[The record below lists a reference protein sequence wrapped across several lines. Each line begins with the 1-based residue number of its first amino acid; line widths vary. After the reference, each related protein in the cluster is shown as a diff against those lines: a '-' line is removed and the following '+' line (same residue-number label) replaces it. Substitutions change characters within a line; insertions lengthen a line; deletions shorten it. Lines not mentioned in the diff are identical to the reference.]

1 VTDFLTALVHEL
13 RTPLTALKG
22 SLGLL
27 SAMAGDLPPDAAQFS
42 TLAVRNA
49 GKLAG
54 LLDDVA
60 AYVRVREPERSLAI
74 VSVDLFSL
82 LEWAAERVQ
91 PVAEERGVTV
101 SASVVATDLPAAG
114 FPEGEDSADPPGLS
128 VPADEELLRD
138 AVARLLFYAVRV
150 TPKDGRV
157 MVGAEVVSSRVVL
170 RVADQGQPVAEPDVA
185 AMFAP
190 FSAVAR
196 RGVDGAD
203 RAGLDLTIARLI
215 AERHDGTLEY
225 RQITGGGVLRM
236 TLGA

>member
-1 VTDFLTALVHEL
+1 VTDFLAALVHEL

-27 SAMAGDLPPDAAQFS
+27 SAMVGELPPDAAQFS

-74 VSVDLFSL
+74 VPVDLSSL

-101 SASVVATDLPAAG
+101 SAAVVTTDLPAAG
-114 FPEGEDSADPPGLS
+114 FADEWDGAEPPGLT
-128 VPADEELLRD
+128 VDADEELLRD
-138 AVARLLFYAVRV
+138 AVARLLYYAVRV

-157 MVGAEVVSSRVVL
+157 MVGAERVSDRVVL
-170 RVADQGQPVAEPDVA
+170 RVADQGRPVAEQDVP
-185 AMFAP
+185 AMFEP
-190 FSAVAR
+190 FSTVAR